1 MAGDI
6 SVLHGYSPGN
16 KMSIDSALQL
26 INTEI
31 SNFRPELKYKLGLA
45 LPLSVY
51 GEVTERKRKGSVSVC
66 VCLRQRPAHTITI
79 QNSQTP
85 FVIGKNSLL
94 LAKTDLHLY

>member
-45 LPLSVY
+45 FLLSVY
-51 GEVTERKRKGSVSVC
+51 GQVTERNTG
-66 VCLRQRPAHTITI
+66 
-79 QNSQTP
+79 
-85 FVIGKNSLL
+85 
-94 LAKTDLHLY
+94 AKLQ

>member
-31 SNFRPELKYKLGLA
+31 SNFRPELKYKLELA
-45 LPLSVY
+45 LLLSVY
-51 GEVTERKRKGSVSVC
+51 GEVTERHTVARLKDIVYVYSWA
-66 VCLRQRPAHTITI
+66 RPECTSTI
-79 QNSQTP
+79 
-85 FVIGKNSLL
+85 
-94 LAKTDLHLY
+94 

>member
-31 SNFRPELKYKLGLA
+31 SNFRPELKYKLELA
-45 LPLSVY
+45 LLLSVY
-51 GEVTERKRKGSVSVC
+51 GEVIERYTAARLNECVYVC
-66 VCLRQRPAHTITI
+66 SRARPECTSTI
-79 QNSQTP
+79 
-85 FVIGKNSLL
+85 
-94 LAKTDLHLY
+94 